1 MRIVYS
7 LIVAITR
14 GVQYAILDK
23 VLVSVPVVVLCFVS
37 SIFNTIFFGILFY
50 LGNYSAHFKKYF
62 ADKHILWL
70 FILITILYLVSSSLI
85 LVAIKNKNAT
95 VASLI
100 EISYPIFVVFFSY
113 LFYKNAHI
121 NIGTIIGGILV
132 LGGITMLYLFNK

>member
-7 LIVAITR
+7 LIVAITW

-23 VLVSVPVVVLCFVS
+23 VLVSVPIVVLCFVS
-37 SIFNTIFFGILFY
+37 SIFNTIFFGVLFY
-50 LGNYSAHFKKYF
+50 LGNYSSDFKKYF
-62 ADKHILWL
+62 ADKNILRL

-100 EISYPIFVVFFSY
+100 EISYPIFVVLFSY
-113 LFYKNAHI
+113 LFYKNVHL
-121 NIGTIIGGILV
+121 NIGNSIWWILILV
-132 LGGITMLYLFNK
+132 WIVLIYIFNR